1 MPANVEE
8 PQVHLWTRE
17 EYNRMAEAGLFDGK
31 RVELIEGRI
40 FEMPPMK
47 SLHATSLTL
56 SEQVLSRAF
65 GDQYFLRIQMPLSI
79 GDASEPEPDIAV
91 VAGRAR
97 DYRDE
102 HPKTAVLVVEIAD
115 FSLTHDRT
123 EKAVLYARSG
133 IRDYWIVNLQDR
145 WLEVYRDPA
154 VDPASLLGFTYS
166 TRSILKESEVVSPL
180 AAPDAKIAVEDF
192 LP

>member
-1 MPANVEE
+1 
-8 PQVHLWTRE
+8 
-17 EYNRMAEAGLFDGK
+17 MAEAGLFDGK

-79 GDASEPEPDIAV
+79 GEASEPEPDIAV

-102 HPKTAVLVVEIAD
+102 HPKTAVL
-115 FSLTHDRT
+115 
-123 EKAVLYARSG
+123 SG
-133 IRDYWIVNLQDR
+133 RNRRFQL
-145 WLEVYRDPA
+145 DP
-154 VDPASLLGFTYS
+154 
-166 TRSILKESEVVSPL
+166 
-180 AAPDAKIAVEDF
+180 
-192 LP
+192 